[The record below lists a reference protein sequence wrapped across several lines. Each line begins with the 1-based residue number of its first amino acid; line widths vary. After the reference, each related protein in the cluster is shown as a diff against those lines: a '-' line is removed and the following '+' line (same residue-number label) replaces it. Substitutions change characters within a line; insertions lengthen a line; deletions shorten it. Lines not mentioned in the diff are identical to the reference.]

1 MSLIITVVRVSRP
14 AASRSR
20 LMRLASGIWSFLS
33 RCMIRWAE
41 EVTEVESVLD
51 SRERE
56 AGPAGVASKELMS
69 CGRKTSR

>member
-1 MSLIITVVRVSRP
+1 
-14 AASRSR
+14 
-20 LMRLASGIWSFLS
+20 
-33 RCMIRWAE
+33 MIRWAE